1 MNKPAIKTAIPKHRY
16 QLGAFT
22 VTVLGEIETSDPVPY
37 QFVAAVMRDGDSE
50 PGIYLTVERPAGA
63 VEGKSALPLK
73 LVMRDGT
80 QLVKESERWWDV
92 EVFTADAL
100 DYVRSIL
107 DMQDE
112 EPYRLL

>member
-1 MNKPAIKTAIPKHRY
+1 MNKPAIKTAIPRHRY

-22 VTVLGEIETSDPVPY
+22 MIVLEEIETTDPVPY
-37 QFVAAVMRDGDSE
+37 QFVAAVMRDGDPE
-50 PGIYLTVERPAGA
+50 PGIYLTVERPAGV

-80 QLVKESERWWDV
+80 QLVKESERWWNV
-92 EVFTADAL
+92 EMFTEDAL

>member
-22 VTVLGEIETSDPVPY
+22 VTVLGEIETSDPTPY
-37 QFVAAVMRDGDSE
+37 QFVAAVMRDGDPE
-50 PGIYLTVERPAGA
+50 PGMYLTVERPANA
-63 VEGKSALPLK
+63 VEGKTALPLK
-73 LVMRDGT
+73 LVMRDGS
-80 QLVKESERWWDV
+80 QSVKESERWWDV

-100 DYVRSIL
+100 DYVRTIL